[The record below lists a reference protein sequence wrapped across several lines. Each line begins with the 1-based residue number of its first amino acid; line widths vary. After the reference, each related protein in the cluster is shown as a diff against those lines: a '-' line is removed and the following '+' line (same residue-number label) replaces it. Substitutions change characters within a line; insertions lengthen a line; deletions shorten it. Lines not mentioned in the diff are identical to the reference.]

1 MKITQSIDLKKSQG
15 KRCPFY
21 SDRSDCSFLYC
32 SYQYGNGICNSI
44 YRGACI
50 IFTSWSAGKRCLFV
64 FHEADGNGQVSG
76 KGSGDFT
83 DLACGADDLCE
94 CFWYGRNYYLQQK
107 EKIYEIIIC
116 MKNGFVTF
124 ELEVKHR
131 ETGG

>member
-50 IFTSWSAGKRCLFV
+50 IFTSWSAGSAV
-64 FHEADGNGQVSG
+64 FSFSMKLMVMDRYLARAVGISLILLVALMTCVSAFG
-76 KGSGDFT
+76 MVGT
-83 DLACGADDLCE
+83 T
-94 CFWYGRNYYLQQK
+94 
-107 EKIYEIIIC
+107 IYSR
-116 MKNGFVTF
+116 KKKYT
-124 ELEVKHR
+124 K
-131 ETGG
+131 